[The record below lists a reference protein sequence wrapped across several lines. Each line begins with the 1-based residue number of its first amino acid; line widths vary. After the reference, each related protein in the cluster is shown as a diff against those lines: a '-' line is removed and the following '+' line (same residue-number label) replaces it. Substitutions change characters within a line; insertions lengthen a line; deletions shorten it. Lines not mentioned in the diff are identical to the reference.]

1 MEESKFI
8 VKSFTGSGLEYVVDI
23 DVERSLLLSCTCA
36 DYFKNGIPCKHLY
49 LIVRIFNVFEIKY
62 TPDPEPAL
70 RGEDD
75 NNNDQLDQENDPPLP
90 AIIPPRV
97 QLLIQAER
105 AKEREA
111 LKRKREEV
119 VQESFRE
126 CDARLKELWCDLMEV
141 VEARAALLS
150 NYEVLQLLNER
161 MEAQKQ
167 RQKEYPNTEYAEN
180 LRTIQFEIKT
190 ALETSACST
199 QDEEQVENFLR
210 ELKQWKLTKAEKLQI
225 LNLRPKTPVEL
236 HILIEECEERYL
248 PEQLE
253 ELLEL
258 IIRVLPREDDNVEEE
273 DQDVE
278 EEAE

>member
-1 MEESKFI
+1 MDLDFNQAMGLVSECMEESKVLTLVIRKCTIQRRILTNILWLQFI

-75 NNNDQLDQENDPPLP
+75 NNNDQLDQESDPPIP

-111 LKRKREEV
+111 LKRKREEE

-126 CDARLKELWCDLMEV
+126 CDARLKELWVTM
-141 VEARAALLS
+141 AS
-150 NYEVLQLLNER
+150 YIY
-161 MEAQKQ
+161 
-167 RQKEYPNTEYAEN
+167 KEGT
-180 LRTIQFEIKT
+180 RKCRCQ
-190 ALETSACST
+190 
-199 QDEEQVENFLR
+199 
-210 ELKQWKLTKAEKLQI
+210 
-225 LNLRPKTPVEL
+225 
-236 HILIEECEERYL
+236 
-248 PEQLE
+248 
-253 ELLEL
+253 
-258 IIRVLPREDDNVEEE
+258 
-273 DQDVE
+273 
-278 EEAE
+278 